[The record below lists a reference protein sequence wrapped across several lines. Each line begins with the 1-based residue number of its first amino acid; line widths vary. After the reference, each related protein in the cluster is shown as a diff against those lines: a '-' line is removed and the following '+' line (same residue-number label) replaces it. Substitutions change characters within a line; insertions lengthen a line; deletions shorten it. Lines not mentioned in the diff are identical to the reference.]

1 MSSNYLLESLH
12 RQTATGLTVG
22 VEDSFLH
29 NTVRLVYRTRPD
41 GVITS
46 WQVEGPDLSA
56 PAVFKT
62 KEQAQAFIRGR
73 WGISTQR
80 NGASHEPPRPAGAG
94 QEACTHTNQ
103 TTGPQGPEA
112 TPQRGQTVY

>member
-1 MSSNYLLESLH
+1 MSSKYLLESLH

-29 NTVRLVYRTRPD
+29 NTVRLVYHARPD

-46 WQVEGPDLSA
+46 WQVEGPDLPA

-62 KEQAQAFIRGR
+62 EAQARAFIRGR
-73 WGISTQR
+73 WGIYPHTKKW
-80 NGASHEPPRPAGAG
+80 GEP
-94 QEACTHTNQ
+94 
-103 TTGPQGPEA
+103 
-112 TPQRGQTVY
+112 

>member
-46 WQVEGPDLSA
+46 W
-56 PAVFKT
+56 
-62 KEQAQAFIRGR
+62 
-73 WGISTQR
+73 
-80 NGASHEPPRPAGAG
+80 
-94 QEACTHTNQ
+94 
-103 TTGPQGPEA
+103 
-112 TPQRGQTVY
+112 

>member
-1 MSSNYLLESLH
+1 MSSKYLLESLH

-22 VEDSFLH
+22 VEDSFL
-29 NTVRLVYRTRPD
+29 NGTVRLVYRARPD

-46 WQVEGPDLSA
+46 WQVEGDLPA

-73 WGISTQR
+73 WGIYPHTKKW
-80 NGASHEPPRPAGAG
+80 GEP
-94 QEACTHTNQ
+94 
-103 TTGPQGPEA
+103 
-112 TPQRGQTVY
+112 